1 MAKKWTQEWK
11 ASTQPRSQRKYR
23 ANAPKHVLRKFLS
36 THLSPSL
43 RGKYQRRSFPVRV
56 GDTVKVMRGEFHG
69 VTGKVSRISLKEGA
83 LFVDGASFTKKDGTK
98 IARGVTASNVLLME
112 IDLGDKRRTAALK
125 RPAASPGRK
134 GPEAA
139 AEASK
144 TPAKKTSD
152 KKTPDKV
159 TRHEG

>member
-1 MAKKWTQEWK
+1 MAKEWKQEWK
-11 ASTQPRSQRKYR
+11 ASVQPRSQRKYR
-23 ANAPKHVLRKFLS
+23 ANAPKHMLRRFLS

-56 GDTVKVMRGEFHG
+56 GDTVKVMRGQFSG
-69 VTGKVSRISLKEGA
+69 VTGKVSRISLREGA

-98 IARGVTASNVLLME
+98 IARGVDASNVILME
-112 IDLGDKRRTAALK
+112 MDLGDKRRTAALK
-125 RPAASPGRK
+125 RAAGSPGRK

-139 AEASK
+139 AEAGK
-144 TPAKKTSD
+144 APARKASD
-152 KKTPDKV
+152 RK